1 MHLRGCGRR
10 GVYGKRLLPADISR
24 HVLDISEKRVRLLSF
39 VRLSIVECGISMKR
53 ARKFLDHKSAFLEA
67 FRETGSVIRAAEIVE
82 VRRQMY
88 YRWLKDDPS
97 YAARFLALNV
107 RANSNHSYEA
117 KKRARRIR
125 ALADIADGTS
135 DKLLIQIAEL
145 INASRK

>member
-1 MHLRGCGRR
+1 MKPRR
-10 GVYGKRLLPADISR
+10 P
-24 HVLDISEKRVRLLSF
+24 
-39 VRLSIVECGISMKR
+39 
-53 ARKFLDHKSAFLEA
+53 FLDHKSAFLEA

-145 INASRK
+145 INASRKEKGAAPEVQRRLHRRRSEDQLEVETKRRLHRRKPVEPPAAGSEFQ